1 LVGFPEISEAI
12 AAGNHQLSEASRVS
26 VPLREGKVY
35 LSFLP
40 VFLIFLRR
48 SKPHTDNNRY
58 GELSVSTV
66 FATGATS
73 GIGRAMALA
82 LDSAGYAVYAVG
94 RDERAL
100 ETLVGERPSIR
111 PIAADVTD
119 RAAMEAAVA
128 DLQID
133 VLINNAGMM
142 PPLGNFADMG
152 IGDIEAT
159 IEVNLTAAILLTRL
173 VAPQMRARRSGH
185 ILFTGSS
192 AAHAP
197 FPNVAVY
204 SATKAALGGFAA
216 ALRADLSQY
225 GVRVTEIVPGRVET
239 QLYKDIL
246 DPQARAAMY
255 AGNAAVQPD
264 DLARMVVA
272 LLALPPWS
280 DVTRL
285 DIMPTYP
292 TKSAG
297 AK

>member
-1 LVGFPEISEAI
+1 M
-12 AAGNHQLSEASRVS
+12 
-26 VPLREGKVY
+26 
-35 LSFLP
+35 
-40 VFLIFLRR
+40 
-48 SKPHTDNNRY
+48 
-58 GELSVSTV
+58 STV